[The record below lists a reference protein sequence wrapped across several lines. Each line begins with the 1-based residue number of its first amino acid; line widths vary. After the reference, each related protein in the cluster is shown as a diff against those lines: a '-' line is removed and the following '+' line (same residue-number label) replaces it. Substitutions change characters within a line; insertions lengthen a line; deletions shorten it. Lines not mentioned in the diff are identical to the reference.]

1 VRRRH
6 GARFHCAC
14 SINQQSRV
22 ALGSPVGLR
31 RHRLGDQAVAVLDQQ
46 VAQIRQPRLG
56 AVRFPI
62 QFRVGIGGRRMR
74 VILPLLATKALAVPV
89 ALAVFPLKTLLAGS
103 RFDQR
108 AIDGEVL
115 IGHQALGTL
124 DDTAEEAPA
133 TS

>member
-1 VRRRH
+1 
-6 GARFHCAC
+6 
-14 SINQQSRV
+14 
-22 ALGSPVGLR
+22 
-31 RHRLGDQAVAVLDQQ
+31 
-46 VAQIRQPRLG
+46 
-56 AVRFPI
+56 
-62 QFRVGIGGRRMR
+62 MR